1 LAFGHGRRSVVL
13 VEPEYTCRSP
23 GFAVA
28 DVQLLT
34 PVISSRIFSVIV
46 LLVQS
51 TAVSQRASRPHSLQ
65 NMNRVTSLV
74 GVANVDRECVKTRSV
89 FVRAHNRPTA
99 AAAATLA
106 LSRKLPRASGGTSLA
121 VPAERDD
128 VLCRFCGL
136 HTGAR

>member
-1 LAFGHGRRSVVL
+1 LAFGHGRRPVVL

-23 GFAVA
+23 GFVAGA

-89 FVRAHNRPTA
+89 FVRAHKPADR
-99 AAAATLA
+99 
-106 LSRKLPRASGGTSLA
+106 SGGSGSHSC
-121 VPAERDD
+121 VDRDITARGRRHQS
-128 VLCRFCGL
+128 CRACR
-136 HTGAR
+136 T